1 MRQLGLA
8 DICVHQVCL
17 SEQTDFAGSLDSLA
31 RHGIG
36 LTALWQPMLA
46 ETGLRQARKL
56 LSDHG
61 VRPVSLCAAQLFAG
75 QAACLAMLEA
85 AAELGAESVVLITG
99 GFEAA
104 DTRLEQA
111 RGKAD
116 AALAEL
122 AEAAADLPV
131 RLALEPLHPMV
142 CGFRSVLS
150 SLAEA
155 NAVLDRLDQAVP
167 QHKVGLAVDSYAL
180 WWEADISQQI
190 ARAGDRILNYH
201 ISDWLADTQDIRLDR
216 GMPGDGVIDL
226 LDWRRMIEQTGFAG
240 PVEIEIFS
248 ARNWWQRP
256 ADEMLQAIISGM
268 NRIY

>member
-17 SEQTDFAGSLDSLA
+17 SEQTDFAGSLEMLA

-46 ETGLRQARKL
+46 ETGLRRARKL
-56 LSDHG
+56 LSDSA

-75 QAACLAMLEA
+75 QAACLSMLEA
-85 AAELGAESVVLITG
+85 AAELGAESVVVITG
-99 GFEAA
+99 GFDAA
-104 DTRLEQA
+104 DKTLDQA
-111 RGKAD
+111 RDQGE
-116 AALAEL
+116 AALARL
-122 AEAAADLPV
+122 AEAAADFPV

-155 NAVLDRLDQAVP
+155 NTLLDRLDQAVP
-167 QHKVGLAVDSYAL
+167 QHKVGLAVDAYAL
-180 WWEADISQQI
+180 WWETDI
-190 ARAGDRILNYH
+190 ARQIDRAGNRILNYH

-226 LDWRRMIEQTGFAG
+226 LGWRQMIEQTGFAG

-256 ADEMLQAIISGM
+256 AEEMLHAIIAGM
-268 NRIY
+268 NRVY